1 MTEHAAHTELV
12 AVLAAMQA
20 RGAIGEASIARAIEH
35 AEHYVRR
42 IPADAARL
50 ADLGSGGGLPG
61 LVIAARRSD
70 VQITLVERRHTRA
83 DLLRRAVLSLQMSE
97 RVTVLAEDVRVLIRT
112 APATFDVVTARSF
125 AAPEITAR
133 CAAALLRPGGL
144 LIVSEP
150 PVDNPTRW
158 PGTLLGA
165 LGLVDQGRDQAVRT
179 FLRS

>member
-1 MTEHAAHTELV
+1 MPDNTDLV
-12 AVLAAMQA
+12 AVLAAIQA

-42 IPADAARL
+42 IPADVARV

-70 VQITLVERRHTRA
+70 LQITLVERRHTRA
-83 DLLRRAVLSLQMSE
+83 DLLRRAVLSLEMSE
-97 RVTVLAEDVRVLIRT
+97 RVTVVADDVRVLIRT
-112 APATFDVVTARSF
+112 AAASFDVVTARSF
-125 AAPEITAR
+125 AAPDITAR
-133 CAAALLRPGGL
+133 CGAALLRRGGL

-150 PVDNPTRW
+150 PVDDRTRW
-158 PGTLLGA
+158 PGALLGE